1 MKFGL
6 FGSAKLNKINNDID
20 SSLSYN
26 EWIDYNV
33 EAEKLGFESTF
44 TVEHHFTGLGQV
56 SASLNLLTY
65 LAAKTSKIKLGT
77 AVITLPWHNPVLLAE
92 QVATMDL
99 LSKGRIQLGVGKGYR
114 YNEFKGF
121 KIDMNE
127 ARRLGDKYAPD
138 EMEEDRRDKDTKRMN
153 ETKKILRSVIKVM
166 KMQVANFKDYITED
180 KKGNKN
186 HVIEGVFMQADSK
199 NRNGRIYEKKIL
211 EAAVEKYIKEQ
222 VSTGRAVGE
231 LNHPEGPT
239 VNLDKVS
246 HKITELKWDGSN
258 VIGKASIL
266 KTPMGQIVEGLLE
279 GGVKLGVSSR
289 GMGSLVQKNGTSYVG
304 KDFMLATVDI
314 VQDPSA
320 PEAFVNGIMEGVE
333 WVWDNGILKA
343 QDIEIIETEIK
354 TAKNTISSDIEIRA
368 FKNFLSKLVNSK

>member
-1 MKFGL
+1 MKL
-6 FGSAKLNKINNDID
+6 IAEYND
-20 SSLSYN
+20 S
-26 EWIDYNV
+26 
-33 EAEKLGFESTF
+33 
-44 TVEHHFTGLGQV
+44 
-56 SASLNLLTY
+56 NLQ
-65 LAAKTSKIKLGT
+65 S
-77 AVITLPWHNPVLLAE
+77 
-92 QVATMDL
+92 
-99 LSKGRIQLGVGKGYR
+99 
-114 YNEFKGF
+114 
-121 KIDMNE
+121 
-127 ARRLGDKYAPD
+127 
-138 EMEEDRRDKDTKRMN
+138 
-153 ETKKILRSVIKVM
+153 
-166 KMQVANFKDYITED
+166 YITED

-354 TAKNTISSDIEIRA
+354 TAKNTVSSDIEIRA
-368 FKNFLSKLVNSK
+368 FKNILSKLVNSK